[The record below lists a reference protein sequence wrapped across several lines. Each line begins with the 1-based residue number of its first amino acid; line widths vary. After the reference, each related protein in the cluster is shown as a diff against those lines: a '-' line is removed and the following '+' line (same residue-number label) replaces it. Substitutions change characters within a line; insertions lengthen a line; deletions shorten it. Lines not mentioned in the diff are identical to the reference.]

1 MALGSITTWAIKD
14 VGLPKYTFT
23 IQLEGQA
30 HETPRTEALRDDA
43 AALDYACHMVRQ
55 VGISGKYD
63 AVKLTVKVRD
73 ECRQIIFSI
82 PFLVGCARAQD
93 FEPQSQSSE

>member
-1 MALGSITTWAIKD
+1 VALGSITTSAIKG
-14 VGLPKYTFT
+14 VGLPQYTFT

-30 HETPRTEALRDDA
+30 HDAPRTEASRDDA
-43 AALDYACHMVRQ
+43 AALDYARHMVRQ

-63 AVKLTVKVRD
+63 AVKLTVKERD

-82 PFLVGCARAQD
+82 PFLVGCA
-93 FEPQSQSSE
+93 